1 MNFFIIRTNI
11 VQNMGSFQQRK
22 HCPNANK
29 VALIT
34 EKHRDRDEDETLVYF
49 ENTLKIYN
57 LHD

>member
-29 VALIT
+29 VALIKNIGT
-34 EKHRDRDEDETLVYF
+34 GTRTRLSF
-49 ENTLKIYN
+49 ILKILNMKIEN
-57 LHD
+57 L

>member
-29 VALIT
+29 DK
-34 EKHRDRDEDETLVYF
+34 KHRDRDEDEKEIWLPVYF

-57 LHD
+57 LDD